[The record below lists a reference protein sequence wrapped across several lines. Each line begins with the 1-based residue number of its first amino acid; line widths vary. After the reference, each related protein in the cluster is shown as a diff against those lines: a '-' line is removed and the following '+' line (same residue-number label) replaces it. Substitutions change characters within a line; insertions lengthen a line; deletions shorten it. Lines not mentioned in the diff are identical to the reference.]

1 MQDCGTRWYSVRLPA
16 DFLCYNFVSCWVH
29 DRCRFT
35 LRRGVFIMRNF
46 DRKYSLIAGCSV
58 LLLLSVAVGCKGFFV
73 NPTLSSIAIGP
84 QAQTITTQQ
93 TLQMTAT
100 GTYSD
105 GSTQNLTGKVVWSS
119 GTTSCAT
126 INQNGLVTP
135 VKTVTGVCTTTI
147 SAAAGTVSAATTTV
161 TVSEGTPTS
170 ITLTASTTTP
180 QHNSTVTFTAN
191 AIFPGSST
199 PQDIT
204 SSVTWNVSD
213 TTNLTLTNGSDTGT
227 LSAGSAG
234 LSINVQASFAGVVSN
249 VVTLNV
255 Q

>member
-1 MQDCGTRWYSVRLPA
+1 MQ
-16 DFLCYNFVSCWVH
+16 
-29 DRCRFT
+29 
-35 LRRGVFIMRNF
+35 NF
-46 DRKYSLIAGCSV
+46 DWKYSLIAGISM
-58 LLLLSVAVGCKGFFV
+58 LMLLSVGVGCKGFFV

-180 QHNSTVTFTAN
+180 QHNSSVTFTAN
-191 AIFPGSST
+191 AVFAGST

-204 SSVTWNVSD
+204 SSVTWIVSD
-213 TTNLTLTNGSDTGT
+213 TTNLTLTNGSNTGT

-234 LSINVQASFAGVVSN
+234 LSINVQASFAGVLSN